1 MRRST
6 AGTEL
11 RLTVLPARYID
22 TVITLTVVI
31 LTMPGVSAVPYA
43 MRKVPLGSETVPYQ
57 RAAVPPVLR
66 AGIAAVSF
74 PRAVL
79 PQGRI

>member
-1 MRRST
+1 
-6 AGTEL
+6 
-11 RLTVLPARYID
+11 
-22 TVITLTVVI
+22 
-31 LTMPGVSAVPYA
+31 MPGVSAVPYA

>member
-1 MRRST
+1 MDICLPNGVIGSKGVKYWHNFHSFPGKKKRMRRST

-31 LTMPGVSAVPYA
+31 
-43 MRKVPLGSETVPYQ
+43 
-57 RAAVPPVLR
+57 
-66 AGIAAVSF
+66 
-74 PRAVL
+74 
-79 PQGRI
+79 